1 MVDQPPPPPPQKY
14 EKEEGSHG
22 LESSSDRLDKYIQF
36 CISFINIL
44 NQYFF
49 GQLLYLNDHFH
60 KYANSL

>member
-1 MVDQPPPPPPQKY
+1 MVDQPPPPPPKNM
-14 EKEEGSHG
+14 KKR